1 MQPLDARP
9 LPGRRVPLVR
19 RSIGVAAAVL
29 VLGLAGGQARAQD
42 GARKASDDA
51 WTVLWPIYL
60 WASGIEGRVGVGGNV
75 IEVDISFSD
84 VVENLDGALFLP
96 LELRKGRWAAVLEV
110 IAIKLGDQRG
120 RPGRVFDR
128 VDFESDQT
136 LIELSPRYRLTR
148 PGPLTLEAL
157 AGLRLWHLSTTLT
170 LHPADPLLPELTLGT
185 GALWVDPIIGV
196 RALAEPG
203 GGWRLNGRGDLGGF
217 GIGSEFTWQLIG
229 LAGYEVASGTTLFAG
244 YRHLDVDF
252 EDEDDG
258 FIYDTGTGGW
268 VIGVAIRL

>member
-96 LELRKGRWAAVLEV
+96 LELRKGRWAAVLRSE
-110 IAIKLGDQRG
+110 
-120 RPGRVFDR
+120 
-128 VDFESDQT
+128 EHTS
-136 LIELSPRYRLTR
+136 ELQSRENLVCRL
-148 PGPLTLEAL
+148 LLE
-157 AGLRLWHLSTTLT
+157 
-170 LHPADPLLPELTLGT
+170 
-185 GALWVDPIIGV
+185 
-196 RALAEPG
+196 
-203 GGWRLNGRGDLGGF
+203 
-217 GIGSEFTWQLIG
+217 
-229 LAGYEVASGTTLFAG
+229 
-244 YRHLDVDF
+244 
-252 EDEDDG
+252 
-258 FIYDTGTGGW
+258 
-268 VIGVAIRL
+268 